1 MTFDRAGVGHLSR
14 ALIHVSFNALRLS
27 AQLVPVAQR
36 SRRSPLS
43 SKAALGMS
51 QGERGTLDPHL
62 GQTTRLCSPPAFVAC
77 RARWLSPLTRLSS
90 SLFLSF
96 QPPLQEAF
104 PLKPVFLLPYTH
116 NSGLHADTRIDNNGL
131 AQIRGWMT
139 TRKAVMDV
147 DTHTYSDTDRHI
159 HLLDARATD
168 RHKCKRERGHR

>member
-36 SRRSPLS
+36 SRRSPLP

-51 QGERGTLDPHL
+51 QGERGTLDPHF
-62 GQTTRLCSPPAFVAC
+62 GQTTRLCSPPAFVPVQG
-77 RARWLSPLTRLSS
+77 RLSPLTRLAS

-96 QPPLQEAF
+96 QSPPQEAL
-104 PLKPVFLLPYTH
+104 PLKPFFLLPYTH
-116 NSGLHADTRIDNNGL
+116 GSGLHADTGIDNNGL

-139 TRKAVMDV
+139 TRKAVMGV
-147 DTHTYSDTDRHI
+147 DTHTYSDTGRHPSTGCARDRQTEMQE
-159 HLLDARATD
+159 RA
-168 RHKCKRERGHR
+168 HNA